1 MNKNGTKEKDL
12 VLSLFGAHKGI
23 FIAIIIAWLVF
34 FISVTLISND
44 LSFKW
49 PPSMSLDSLNSFGG
63 IFNVLTSL
71 FTGLAFAGLII
82 SVILQTQ
89 ELKATREEFSG
100 QKKALQNQ
108 EFDNKFFQML
118 NLLNTIKS
126 NLTLEKHN
134 GDEVFERLLFELLI
148 EIKKQASVDL
158 DETDKLNIFIKIF
171 DEYNDTYDTNFKY
184 YFLNLY
190 QIFKYISESAP
201 KEKTK
206 FYSNIIRAQL
216 SKNELILLTYN
227 AIGVQNFTTNT
238 YQQYIES
245 YSLLE
250 HMQLDDFLS
259 HPHVRVSDISSTVE
273 EILKKY
279 NDDAF
284 GENQKFIDDLENLR
298 IEPSEV

>member
-12 VLSLFGAHKGI
+12 VLSLFRVHKGI
-23 FIAIIIAWLVF
+23 FISIIIAWLVF

-49 PPSMSLDSLNSFGG
+49 PPNMSLDSLNSFGG
-63 IFNVLTSL
+63 NFNVLTSL

-126 NLTLEKHN
+126 NLTLGRFN
-134 GDEVFERLLFELLI
+134 GDKVFERLLIELLI
-148 EIKKQASVDL
+148 EIKQQASVDL
-158 DETDKLNIFIKIF
+158 NETDKLNIFIKIF

-190 QIFKYISESAP
+190 QIFKYISKSAP
-201 KEKTK
+201 KGKTK

-259 HPHVRVSDISSTVE
+259 HPHVQVSAISSTVE